1 MVIKRMDK
9 INITDADGLD
19 GLAMRIARAWDAFD
33 HHYSIKKK
41 GKPKKGESAKIPWK
55 CHSLQEACEQYEFK
69 DKNRVETNEAVGR
82 LADKLQA
89 EVQSEDP
96 DSHALHHLC
105 LEVLEWGGVEGASS
119 KWLRENCR
127 DKSLHSQIRTAV
139 KLLAT
144 AASEAELT
152 PFDGSNLVMNSGLTK
167 VYALAS
173 PSNVIIYDG
182 RIGAAM
188 GLFARQY
195 LENSYPTEPTFPCGR
210 KLSAVPPVLQFP
222 WGDGLA
228 AEGSRDPSIGEYKFP
243 PLRSG
248 ANFAHACACWK
259 ASKVLRLALK
269 EITLHGHA
277 SVTLRDLEM
286 ALFMVGYHV
295 A

>member
-1 MVIKRMDK
+1 MKLSEGWPTNYKPRCR
-9 INITDADGLD
+9 A
-19 GLAMRIARAWDAFD
+19 RIQTPTRFIIFAWR
-33 HHYSIKKK
+33 YLN
-41 GKPKKGESAKIPWK
+41 G
-55 CHSLQEACEQYEFK
+55 
-69 DKNRVETNEAVGR
+69 V
-82 LADKLQA
+82 
-89 EVQSEDP
+89 
-96 DSHALHHLC
+96 
-105 LEVLEWGGVEGASS
+105 VLSRGPSS

-182 RIGAAM
+182 RIGAAI
-188 GLFARQY
+188 GLFARY
-195 LENSYPTEPTFPCGR
+195 IENSYPTEPTFPCGR
-210 KLSAVPPVLQFP
+210 KLLAVPPVLQFP

-259 ASKVLRLALK
+259 ASKVLRLA
-269 EITLHGHA
+269 
-277 SVTLRDLEM
+277 
-286 ALFMVGYHV
+286 
-295 A
+295 